1 MTQNRVG
8 GALCLDFVNTV
19 NAWPNPRRDDL
30 TTPQGLAR
38 WAAQSG
44 LGLHAP
50 PTPRQ
55 LETARR
61 VRQAV
66 RSVFAAIA
74 AGEEP
79 PPEGLT
85 RLLATAGRALPHAQ
99 VIQVDND
106 RCTLAWPAPCT
117 VADLLA
123 AVAVSALLLL
133 HSGPLGRIGDCP
145 SCHWLFLDTSRNGQR
160 RWCDMAVCGARE
172 KSRTYYASTRRHS
185 SRLPGHPQ
193 PMTPPT

>member
-50 PTPRQ
+50 RPHASWR
-55 LETARR
+55 LARR

-74 AGEEP
+74 TGEEP
-79 PPEGLT
+79 PPRG
-85 RLLATAGRALPHAQ
+85 
-99 VIQVDND
+99 
-106 RCTLAWPAPCT
+106 
-117 VADLLA
+117 
-123 AVAVSALLLL
+123 
-133 HSGPLGRIGDCP
+133 
-145 SCHWLFLDTSRNGQR
+145 
-160 RWCDMAVCGARE
+160 
-172 KSRTYYASTRRHS
+172 
-185 SRLPGHPQ
+185 
-193 PMTPPT
+193 